1 MSVYQRQ
8 AAIALDRYDPEDRSV
23 RELTF
28 EVERRMRLRKD
39 PRHRYRRQA
48 WQRFVESGNQT
59 EENRWN

>member
-28 EVERRMRLRKD
+28 EVEWRMRLRKD

-48 WQRFVESGNQT
+48 WEAFSENGNRT
-59 EENRWN
+59 KENQWR